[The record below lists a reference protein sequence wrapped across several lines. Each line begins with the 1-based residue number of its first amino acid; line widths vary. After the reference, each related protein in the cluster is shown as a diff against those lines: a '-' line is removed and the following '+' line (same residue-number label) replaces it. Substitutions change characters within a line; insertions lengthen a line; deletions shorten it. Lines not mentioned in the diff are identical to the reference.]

1 MTLPHHRNTIAA
13 RERMDAGNPQS
24 RCAEG
29 PSEQFLFGIEQFNR
43 REFFECHETL
53 EEMWLAESDEVRYLY
68 QGILQVGVGY
78 LHLLR
83 GNHHGAVTKLHSGC
97 ALLEY
102 FVPTC
107 MGVNVSALLNTARAH
122 VGELLHL
129 GPDRLSDFDQ
139 DSIPSIALSMTSRAD
154 R

>member
-1 MTLPHHRNTIAA
+1 
-13 RERMDAGNPQS
+13 MDAGNPRG
-24 RCAEG
+24 RCAEP

-53 EEMWLAESDEVRYLY
+53 EAMWLAESDQVRYLY

-102 FVPTC
+102 FVPSC
-107 MGVNVSALLNTARAH
+107 MGVDVGSLLTTARKH
-122 VGELLHL
+122 VGDLLYL
-129 GPDRLSDFDQ
+129 GPDRLRDFDLAN
-139 DSIPSIALSMTSRAD
+139 IPMISMSASAGAHT
-154 R
+154 

>member
-1 MTLPHHRNTIAA
+1 
-13 RERMDAGNPQS
+13 MDAGNPRG
-24 RCAEG
+24 RCAEP
-29 PSEQFLFGIEQFNR
+29 PSEQFLLGITQFNR

-53 EEMWLAESDEVRYLY
+53 EEMWLAESDQVRYLY

-102 FVPTC
+102 FVPSC
-107 MGVNVSALLNTARAH
+107 MEVDVAELLATSRKH
-122 VGELLHL
+122 VGELLRL
-129 GPDRLSDFDQ
+129 GPDRIRDFDLAA
-139 DSIPSIALSMTSRAD
+139 IPTITVTAAAGAQA
-154 R
+154 